1 MDYDSILKRIEKE
14 KKDEALSAKL
24 YRYTGL
30 VQAIEFFSQRLVF
43 DQIVDAAFD
52 FINELLLVK
61 KSAIYIL
68 ENYAYVPK
76 KIKGFSKKF
85 DNIELSIELN
95 DLATYYGNILYE
107 RENLIKFLD
116 PELIDSLEINA
127 VVPLIIEDSLY
138 GIIVFQNANNNFG
151 EDDYIISESLMRLI
165 NTALENFNRY
175 EKLAKV
181 NTELDEKIF
190 NLFAINQS
198 SKVLLSDL
206 RIDSLYDIAVDVFA
220 ELTHSKITGFILYD
234 ERRDRYTIKSFKD
247 IFYKIQ
253 NVNIS
258 LMLKNSGK
266 VNPNKIIID
275 LRNKQDRDYF
285 NCLFEEDNV
294 IANDQLNQLE
304 AIYVVLLL
312 KNRQILGFVT
322 LSETVTNSQYG
333 DGIFELIESLAAS
346 TYTAISNA
354 KLFETVNEQKA
365 LIQRKVDKLISLNYL
380 TRNISSS
387 LRIDTL
393 QEIATKTLQVSF
405 NVVKGAFCLYKKE
418 TNEFEFSNTIHIDG
432 CKGKL
437 ISPKKNWKRIFEGD
451 CVYGIGQSTVAE
463 YIGEEFVEAIG
474 EVQGVLIIP
483 IYLDMMEIDVL
494 GAIIIFG
501 YSDVQLDN
509 EENML
514 IIDTIA
520 GNIAPVLNNLLII
533 QMHQRFTLP
542 NFIELFKRDLK
553 EEVNAAL
560 EYNIDLSVIQIEDQ
574 REFLFKGNS
583 AVDGLKENFKKV
595 YPFSYNNIFIIEN
608 SVDDVELL
616 GRIKDCTKF
625 EDMKVKIMKLG
636 TEFKNFAEFFELYR

>member
-1 MDYDSILKRIEKE
+1 MDYDSILKRIERE

-68 ENYAYVPK
+68 ENHAYVPK
-76 KIKGFSKKF
+76 KVKGFQKKLN
-85 DNIELSIELN
+85 NIELTIELN
-95 DLATYYGNILYE
+95 DLATYYGNILYG
-107 RENLIKFLD
+107 RESIIKFLD

-127 VVPLIIEDSLY
+127 VVPLIIEDNLY
-138 GIIVFQNANNNFG
+138 GIILFQNNNNNFG
-151 EDDYIISESLMRLI
+151 EDDFIISEALMRLI

-175 EKLAKV
+175 EKLSKV

-206 RIDSLYDIAVDVFA
+206 RIDSLYDISVDVFS
-220 ELTHSKITGFILYD
+220 ELTHSKITGFVLFD
-234 ERRDRYTIKSFKD
+234 ERRDRYTLKSFKD
-247 IFYKIQ
+247 VFYNVKNIDIRLELKSSSKID
-253 NVNIS
+253 
-258 LMLKNSGK
+258 
-266 VNPNKIIID
+266 PNKIIID
-275 LRNKQDRDYF
+275 LKNPKDCAYF
-285 NCLFEEDNV
+285 NSLFEEDSV
-294 IANDQLNQLE
+294 IANAQLEKLE

-322 LSETVTNSQYG
+322 LSETVTGNEYS

-354 KLFETVNEQKA
+354 KLFETVNEQKE
-365 LIQRKVDKLISLNYL
+365 LIQRKLDKLISLNYL

-387 LRIDTL
+387 IRIDTL

-405 NVVKGAFCLYKKE
+405 NVNKGAFCLYKKE
-418 TNEFEFSNTIHIDG
+418 TNEFEFSNTINIDG
-432 CKGKL
+432 CKGKM
-437 ISPKKNWKRIFEGD
+437 ITPNQNWKRIFEGD
-451 CVYGIGQSTVAE
+451 CVYALGQSTVAD
-463 YIGEEFVEAIG
+463 YIGEEFVNDIG

-501 YSDVQLDN
+501 YSDAQLDN

-533 QMHQRFTLP
+533 QMQQRFTLP
-542 NFIELFKRDLK
+542 NYIELFKRDLK

-560 EYNIDLSVIQIEDQ
+560 DYELELSVIQIEDQ

-583 AVDGLKENFKKV
+583 AVDGLKENFRKV
-595 YPFSYNNIFIIEN
+595 YPFSYNNIFIVEN
-608 SVDDVELL
+608 SVDDNEILD
-616 GRIKDCTKF
+616 RIKSCTKF
-625 EDMKVKIMKLG
+625 DNMKVKIMKLG
-636 TEFKNFAEFFELYR
+636 TDFKNFADFFELYR